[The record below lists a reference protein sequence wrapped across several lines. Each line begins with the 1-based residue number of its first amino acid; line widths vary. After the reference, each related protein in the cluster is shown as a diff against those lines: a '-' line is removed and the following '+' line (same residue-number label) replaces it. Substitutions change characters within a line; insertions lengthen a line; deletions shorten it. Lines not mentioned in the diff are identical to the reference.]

1 MMKFKYIGIGIALGL
16 VLSLYILSENKAF
29 NFLAKSSFVRRL
41 KNVDT

>member
-29 NFLAKSSFVRRL
+29 NFFGKEFICAEIEEC
-41 KNVDT
+41 